1 MDTNQNFENQQN
13 STQPEASVN
22 SNAVAPAVK
31 TPIYKKWW
39 FWVIIGVVIIA
50 IIAGSGSGSDN
61 QGSGDASGNSGKNN
75 LGKYNVVID
84 SCRLATDYAGNPIV
98 IVKYKFTNNSDD
110 PIAFWLAVDENVF
123 QNDIGLNVCY
133 LASDSA
139 NYSTDNQ
146 MKEIRKGATIEVEVA
161 YTLND
166 TTTPIEVE
174 VKELISFSDKTITKK
189 FNID

>member
-1 MDTNQNFENQQN
+1 M
-13 STQPEASVN
+13 
-22 SNAVAPAVK
+22 
-31 TPIYKKWW
+31 
-39 FWVIIGVVIIA
+39 
-50 IIAGSGSGSDN
+50 
-61 QGSGDASGNSGKNN
+61 
-75 LGKYNVVID
+75 
-84 SCRLATDYAGNPIV
+84 ATDYAGNPIV